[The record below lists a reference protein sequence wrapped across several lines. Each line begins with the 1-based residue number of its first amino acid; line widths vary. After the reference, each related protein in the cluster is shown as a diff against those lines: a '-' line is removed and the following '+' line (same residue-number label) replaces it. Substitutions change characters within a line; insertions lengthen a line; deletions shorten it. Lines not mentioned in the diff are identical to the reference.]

1 MRLKYFIGAST
12 MAMVLAVSAQTAD
25 AADVIVPVTP
35 SRPAVI
41 VPPQVPAESAFSWA
55 GFYLGA
61 ELANGWGQ
69 FSLDGGGL
77 PAPTGNFSTKVNGF
91 LGGVFAGYNV
101 VSNNGLVFGVETD
114 WGFSQAKG
122 QANRKFALPT
132 APDQAPPP
140 EPFYLN
146 EDITVQQKWLGA
158 TRVRLGFAADRLL
171 PYIAGGVAY
180 TRLDEKQKTFD
191 DYAEPDSGAGPDLSQ
206 TLVGYTLGAGFDYAL
221 SKNSLVRL
229 EYRYNGFSKQKLDKD
244 TFGRDFTY
252 SSNDVRVGVAFKF

>member
-1 MRLKYFIGAST
+1 MRLITALSVSV
-12 MAMVLAVSAQTAD
+12 AALVSASSVY
-25 AADVIVPVTP
+25 AADIVAPAPAIAPLKVQPSQVIEAP
-35 SRPAVI
+35 
-41 VPPQVPAESAFSWA
+41 AFSWA

-101 VSNNGLVFGVETD
+101 VSNNGLVFGLETD

-122 QANRKFALPT
+122 QANRKFALPK

-244 TFGRDFTY
+244 TFERDFTY